1 MIRIDK
7 NTHEAGIA
15 GTGAELLAEL
25 TIAMRLM
32 YDSVEDFAKPALT
45 NLLHDAVERA
55 ATSEETLREEIAKRA
70 IKKLIRQLMEDDED
84 ESKHPNIRR

>member
-15 GTGAELLAEL
+15 GTGAELLADL

-32 YDSVEDFAKPALT
+32 FDSVEDDAKPALT
-45 NLLHDAVERA
+45 DLLHDAVERA

-70 IKKLIRQLMEDDED
+70 IKKMIWQLMEEANDVSGND
-84 ESKHPNIRR
+84 H